1 MKPKRLS
8 KLKQYIREN
17 RPHKLKSLV
26 RKHDIDLSSIQ
37 LGRSRNMV
45 HYCCKHGLGPIL
57 RYLLQEGV
65 SGSQQDSAG
74 RTPLH
79 LALHRALELETSK
92 QWDATTEC
100 YNELLLP
107 LIECYPTTLSLA
119 DRAGDTCRHL
129 LQRLVERREK
139 HEAGT
144 SQDWSQ
150 PQGGRED
157 ERAWRDKLAEE
168 MMFEHQEMWGT
179 YEPDPS
185 WDSEAEEV
193 CDNWAD
199 RIREEYFARK
209 RAQERATFHG
219 NHGNRGQHC
228 QKGVNDGWSD
238 GRSDESEARGSE
250 KRKETLEEARER
262 LRKEFEKNRLK
273 DATMDVLKLRMKYE
287 DRYTKAMEKTNTAV
301 MKYSDVPWPSVKGE
315 GSDMSVLFDKLEPG
329 SSEYRKYL
337 RDQQVRWHPDKFLQR
352 FGSRLCDTD
361 REKIIARVTMLSQ
374 NLNTKCRLKT

>member
-1 MKPKRLS
+1 MKGMDG
-8 KLKQYIREN
+8 
-17 RPHKLKSLV
+17 H
-26 RKHDIDLSSIQ
+26 
-37 LGRSRNMV
+37 V
-45 HYCCKHGLGPIL
+45 HLIGMLNIKFHQIWHGN
-57 RYLLQEGV
+57 
-65 SGSQQDSAG
+65 
-74 RTPLH
+74 
-79 LALHRALELETSK
+79 K
-92 QWDATTEC
+92 QW
-100 YNELLLP
+100 
-107 LIECYPTTLSLA
+107 
-119 DRAGDTCRHL
+119 
-129 LQRLVERREK
+129 
-139 HEAGT
+139 
-144 SQDWSQ
+144 
-150 PQGGRED
+150 GRED

-179 YEPDPS
+179 YEPGFMLFAAHQYLRVGSLQIDLLYRELLNNEWKVIAERALS
-185 WDSEAEEV
+185 LNEAEEV

-301 MKYSDVPWPSVKGE
+301 MKYSDVPWPSCCLTNW
-315 GSDMSVLFDKLEPG
+315 S
-329 SSEYRKYL
+329 RYL
-337 RDQQVRWHPDKFLQR
+337 RDQQFLQR
-352 FGSRLCDTD
+352 FGSQDYSQEGAMHYIRHLS
-361 REKIIARVTMLSQ
+361 REPYKWPCFSTNRNNLRISRGIITTNVRTNFEHEKDIIGTTFLTKFHDNQAINVTFRVLTRTNVDDALRTNGDPKS
-374 NLNTKCRLKT
+374 TP